1 MQTTV
6 AVSVEDLK
14 IGMYVCDLDR
24 PWLET
29 AFLTQGFRICSVDQI
44 TQLKDLC
51 EYVYIDSEY
60 VVGETD
66 REKLRTITPNHT
78 GVEQD
83 KKRLSR
89 RAWGKMPRIDYKI
102 RHSIQDEL
110 PKAKYLHHWLSN
122 SLKDTID
129 SLKNGRSVDVKL
141 LQETV
146 NPLIDSVIR
155 NPDAAMWLARMR
167 KEDQYSYEHAISVSI
182 WITAFG
188 RYLGLPKEDL
198 QDLALG
204 GLLFDIGKAKIP
216 KCVLEQPRKLL
227 DKEFEL
233 VKKHVSWSVKILEN
247 TEGISPRVI
256 EIAAYHHERH
266 DGTGYPNGLKG
277 TEIPLFARMAAIVDC
292 YDAITSQRAYARSLS
307 PHEVIRKL
315 YEWRDKDFQG
325 ALVEEFIQAIGLYP
339 AGSLVE
345 LNTGEVAVVIAQ
357 SRSRRLK
364 PQVMFLLDNQKQP
377 LEEFNTIDLFSDSA
391 KHLEITRSLEPG
403 AYGINPD
410 ELYL

>member
-1 MQTTV
+1 METTV
-6 AVSVEDLK
+6 AIPVEELK

-29 AFLTQGFRICSVDQI
+29 SFLTQGFRISSVDQI
-44 TQLKDLC
+44 KQLKDLC

-60 VVGETD
+60 VIGETD
-66 REKLRTITPNHT
+66 REKLRNISSNQKN
-78 GVEQD
+78 VEKD
-83 KKRLSR
+83 KTNIHKRN
-89 RAWGKMPRIDYKI
+89 WGDSPRIDYKN

-122 SLKDTID
+122 SLKGAIDT
-129 SLKNGRSVDVKL
+129 LKSGGSINVKL
-141 LQETV
+141 LKEAV

-167 KEDQYSYEHAISVSI
+167 KADQYSYEHAVSVSI

-198 QDLALG
+198 RELALG
-204 GLLFDIGKAKIP
+204 GLLFDIGKARIP
-216 KCVLEQPRKLL
+216 KCVLEQPRKLI
-227 DKEFEL
+227 DKEFDL
-233 VKKHVSWSVKILEN
+233 VKRHVVWSVKILES
-247 TEGISPRVI
+247 TAGISPRVL
-256 EIAAYHHERH
+256 EIAAHHHERH
-266 DGTGYPNGLKG
+266 DGSGYPQHLKG

-292 YDAITSQRAYARSLS
+292 YDAITSKRTYARSLS
-307 PHEVIRKL
+307 PHEAIRKL
-315 YEWRDKDFQG
+315 YEWRDKDFQ
-325 ALVEEFIQAIGLYP
+325 AELVEEFIQAIGLYP

-364 PQVMFLLDNQKQP
+364 PQVMLILDAQKQP
-377 LEEFNTIDLFSDSA
+377 LEEFRTLDLFDESA
-391 KHLEITRSLEPG
+391 KHLEISRSLEPG
-403 AYGINPD
+403 CYGINPD
-410 ELYL
+410 ELYI